1 MPADD
6 RDLVLERIRAALRNR
21 VVQSPQKSPAAA
33 RSLPL
38 LSARCWLPAVPTD
51 RDGMIAMLA
60 ENCRELRADLAL
72 VGSEADAAE
81 RLERLRDAEGWSRV
95 ATHGNGWIRHAA
107 TLPGCELVNTD
118 RRIEINCL
126 ERCDAAVTGCDALIA
141 QTGTVLLTSATAGGR
156 AASVLAPH
164 HVVLCHTN
172 QIVPDLPTALEQLE
186 ARYST
191 GLPSLA
197 CLITGPSRTADI
209 EKTIVYGA
217 HGPRRLTIICVDRL
231 TGD

>member
-6 RDLVLERIRAALRNR
+6 RDLVLERIRAALHNR
-21 VVQSPQKSPAAA
+21 VVEGPQMSPAAA

-38 LSARCWLPAVPTD
+38 LNARSWLPAVPAD

-60 ENCRELRADLAL
+60 ENCRELKADFAL
-72 VGSEADAAE
+72 VCSEAEAADRLGGLRVAE
-81 RLERLRDAEGWSRV
+81 RWTRV
-95 ATHGNGWIRHAA
+95 ATHGDGWIRRAA
-107 TLPGCELVNTD
+107 TLPDCELLSTD
-118 RRIEINCL
+118 RPFDMDGL

-164 HVVLCHTN
+164 HVVLCHSD
-172 QIVPDLPTALEQLE
+172 QIVPDLPAALQQLE
-186 ARYST
+186 ARYSP
-191 GLPSLA
+191 GLPSVA
-197 CLITGPSRTADI
+197 CLVTGPSRTADI

-217 HGPRRLTIICVDRL
+217 HGPRRLTIICVDL
-231 TGD
+231 PA